1 MFLAIQVYVYN
12 YKNIPNYPQ
21 CSLSTLPGVTTITV
35 VFRTDVMA
43 YYVRVIID
51 YRGLQSHF
59 RSANYT
65 FFITQ
70 KCQVKQTCVVEAP
83 NRGEV
88 MSKLEIM
95 KQCQR

>member
-51 YRGLQSHF
+51 YTGLQSHF
-59 RSANYT
+59 RSAYYT
-65 FFITQ
+65 FFIRTR
-70 KCQVKQTCVVEAP
+70 KNVK
-83 NRGEV
+83 
-88 MSKLEIM
+88 
-95 KQCQR
+95 